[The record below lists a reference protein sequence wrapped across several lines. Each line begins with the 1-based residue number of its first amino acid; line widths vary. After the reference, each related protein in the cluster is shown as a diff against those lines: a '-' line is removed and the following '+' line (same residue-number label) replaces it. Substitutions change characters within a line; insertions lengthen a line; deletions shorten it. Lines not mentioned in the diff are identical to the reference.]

1 MPANTGKDKDL
12 RDSAAASVAQRDRRN
27 GILQVAIVIGVL
39 AAGLLTNIILSSG
52 SKAPQFKS
60 SGENVVAVDL
70 VQPVIRDTAI
80 RILETGSIQVKSTIE
95 LSPQVGGRVVSVS
108 PNLASGGH
116 FQAGEVLFSL
126 DDADYQAAVNRS
138 LAEIS
143 AAEADLRVERA
154 EAEAARREWTMV
166 HPGEPIPPLVERE
179 PQISRAK
186 AAVQSAE
193 AALADANLDL
203 SRVQFSLPFD
213 GRILST
219 TIKVGQNLVAG
230 QSYGRAYESDDIEV
244 SLPLNA
250 AALEGLSPAVGR
262 EAIIHPNTRL
272 PQKTVSYPAVIT
284 RADAELDP
292 MTRLA
297 RLTLAFT
304 EPVPLLPGEFVEAE
318 ITGPVVRN
326 AHLVPERAVSD
337 NRTVW
342 VVEKGK
348 LARRQPRFV
357 FAQEGLFTALPFD
370 SAEGIVVSTLAN
382 PVEGTA
388 VEIVSRRG
396 EDEGRQ

>member
-1 MPANTGKDKDL
+1 MSANTRKDEDM
-12 RDSAAASVAQRDRRN
+12 REAAAASATQQDRRN
-27 GILQVAIVIGVL
+27 GILQVAIVAGVL
-39 AAGLLTNIILSSG
+39 AAGLLVNFILSSG
-52 SKAPQFKS
+52 STAPQVRS
-60 SGENVVAVDL
+60 SGTNAVAVDL
-70 VQPVIRDTAI
+70 VQPEIRDTAI
-80 RILETGSIQVKSTIE
+80 RILETGSVQVKSTID
-95 LSPQVGGRVVSVS
+95 LSPQVSGRVVTVS

-126 DDADYQAAVNRS
+126 DDADYQIAVNRS
-138 LAEIS
+138 LAEVS

-154 EAEAARREWTMV
+154 EAEVARREWAMV

-193 AALADANLDL
+193 AALTDANLDL
-203 SRVQFSLPFD
+203 SRVEFSLPFN
-213 GRILST
+213 GRVLST

-250 AALEGLSPAVGR
+250 AALEGLSPAIGR
-262 EAIIHPNTRL
+262 EAIIRPNTRL
-272 PQKTVSYPAVIT
+272 PLKSASYPAVIT

-304 EPVPLLPGEFVEAE
+304 EPIPLLPGEFVEAE
-318 ITGPVVRN
+318 IIGPVVHN
-326 AHLVPERAVSD
+326 AYLVPERAVSD

-342 VVEKGK
+342 VVESGK
-348 LARRQPRFV
+348 LARRQPIFV
-357 FAQEGLFTALPFD
+357 FAQEGLFIARPFD
-370 SAEGIVVSTLAN
+370 TAEGIVVSTLTN
-382 PVEGTA
+382 PVEGTQ
-388 VEIVSRRG
+388 VEIASRPG
-396 EDEGRQ
+396 DDGDP